1 MQFTVYVLGR
11 WCSQQSSLQPA
22 GVHTGVDGG
31 GPRRRTHLGGPC
43 PYTPV
48 FSLIQSR
55 NRGSLVYTPGL
66 FL

>member
-22 GVHTGVDGG
+22 GAHTGVDA
-31 GPRRRTHLGGPC
+31 HLGGPY